1 MNRLIRWPLV
11 LTLAVALVG
20 AVGCGGGS
28 SGGQDNSKQNDTNLI
43 VQQVLPT
50 NGQEVESD
58 LIDVGNLITVR
69 FSAPLAEGTVLDDGN
84 AFNGLTSNLNILDS
98 AFQRV
103 PGNPLINYEE
113 GRGNV
118 LTFKPSGGILP
129 NGQYTVTATRAVKS
143 NSGKALND
151 GRFDHRSSF
160 TVGTD
165 TYKPVIRNTFPVA
178 NQKEVA
184 KDSQIIIIFNES
196 LSAATVT
203 NSSITVVNGGVN
215 PPVTIPGT
223 LALSRDNFEVIFTPD
238 SDTLMP
244 PNATISVTVTGGAS
258 GISDVVGNT
267 FEDPVSGASSWQF
280 QFETVTEP
288 PPPNNPLTVQ
298 PPNPLATPPVPPSA
312 LIGYATNNGIGF
324 IAEEGYLASF
334 PDLSGWAI
342 HETVYTSPPTD
353 NPIANSFRK
362 IGNPGEIIFDPRFG
376 PADGHTWI
384 YVTDSSNSS
393 VAVVGSRDSQVVG
406 RWKSL
411 PDPSGMA
418 IQTNGK
424 TLYVCNFSNDTI
436 SAIDLA
442 RTTAGAARFDAVAA
456 VLADPGERLDME
468 TGRGPLG
475 AAYSLAGPFVFVANN
490 LENSCTMLNTNT
502 AKLLT
507 TFSIG
512 TAPWDVAATM
522 NYPNVGYFA
531 FITCKGGGADLNGS
545 VSVYWNVP
553 NGLQANVT
561 GFMNPEGCIFDYN
574 ASAWVANSGGSTTA
588 QLTLQFSGG
597 GFAATIFPAITQD
610 ITTGANP
617 TSVTVEPYFYVVQRS
632 PVQTI
637 ITANRGVGRVSF
649 IDAAQ
654 PSRAVFFLDLPGV
667 KQIASYLDQ

>member
-11 LTLAVALVG
+11 LILAVALVG

-28 SGGQDNSKQNDTNLI
+28 SGGVDNSKQNDTNLI

-50 NGQEVESD
+50 NGQEVESN
-58 LIDVGNLITVR
+58 LIDVGQLITIR
-69 FSAPLAEGTVLDDGN
+69 FSAPLASGTVLDAGN
-84 AFNGLTSNLNILDS
+84 AFSGLTSNLNILDS

-103 PGNPLINYEE
+103 PGNPLINYED

-129 NGQYTVTATRAVKS
+129 NGQYTVTATRAIKS
-143 NSGKALND
+143 DAGKTLND

-178 NQKEVA
+178 NQKEIA
-184 KDSQIIIIFNES
+184 KDSQIIVIFNES
-196 LSAATVT
+196 LSPATVT

-215 PPVTIPGT
+215 PPVTIPGS
-223 LALSRDNFEVIFTPD
+223 LVLSRDNFEVVFTPD

-244 PNATISVTVTGGAS
+244 PNATIVVTVTGGAS

-267 FEDPVSGASSWQF
+267 FEDAATGAASWQF

-288 PPPNNPLTVQ
+288 PPPNNPRTIVPGPIP
-298 PPNPLATPPVPPSA
+298 PPNA
-312 LIGYATNNGIGF
+312 LIAYTTNGGIGF
-324 IAEEGYLASF
+324 LQEGVYLNSTF
-334 PDLSGWAI
+334 PDLSGWA
-342 HETVYTSPPTD
+342 TN
-353 NPIANSFRK
+353 NPIDNSFRK
-362 IGNPGEIIFDPRFG
+362 IGNPGETIFDPRFG

-393 VAVVGSRDSQVVG
+393 VAVIGSRDSQVVG

-411 PDPSGMA
+411 PDPSGMG
-418 IQTNGK
+418 IQGNGK
-424 TLYVCNFSNDTI
+424 TLYVCNFSNDTV
-436 SAIDLA
+436 SAIDIA
-442 RTTAGAARFDAVAA
+442 RTTAGAAQFDDVAKH
-456 VLADPGERLDME
+456 LADPGERLDME
-468 TGRGPLG
+468 TGRGPIG
-475 AAYSLAGPFVFVANN
+475 AAYSLAGPFLFVANN
-490 LENSCTMLNTNT
+490 LENSCTMLNTST

-512 TAPWDVAATM
+512 TAPWDVVATF

-531 FITCKGGGADLNGS
+531 FITCKGGGSDLNGS

-561 GFMNPEGCIFDYN
+561 GFMNPEGCVFDYN
-574 ASAWVANSGGSTTA
+574 ASAWVANSGGNTTA
-588 QLTLQFSGG
+588 MLTLQFAGG
-597 GFAATIFPAITQD
+597 AFAATIFPAITQD
-610 ITTGANP
+610 IKTGANP
-617 TSVTVEPYFYVVQRS
+617 TSVTVEPWFYVVQRS

-637 ITANRGVGRVSF
+637 ITANRGVGKLSF

-654 PSRAVFFLDLPGV
+654 PSRAVFYLDIPGV
-667 KQIASYLDQ
+667 KGVASFLDQ